1 MKPTCDDF
9 VPPTTDKTDVELG
22 FPKVTKP
29 KHDSSTLNDKPPKKV
44 KKSVIRKLLKFGLK
58 VFLVLSLLLLF
69 SAMIWLSFGWMFLVQ
84 LALVAF
90 VAYLVAGGGYQ
101 FLILLFRTAPRDLM
115 ALQRYLRFLWAAR
128 RVAQKDLTIAD
139 IFREHAVRSPNKVI
153 FMFENTEWTAQQVEA
168 YSNRV
173 ANFFLAQGLKKGDS
187 VALMLENRPEFVCLW
202 LGLSKLGVITAL
214 INHNL
219 RQNSLLHCI
228 NIAGVSAF
236 IYGAE
241 LTDAV
246 QEISTSLGSNVKLF
260 SWSPDTDSSSSPVPR
275 SQALSPLLSEVPT
288 SPPSLSY
295 RVGVQDK
302 LIYIYTSGTTGL
314 PKAAVISNHRY
325 YFLGGAIAY
334 QIGFRTKDRFYTPL
348 PLYHTAGGAM
358 CIGQAL
364 IFGCC
369 VVIRKKFSA
378 SNYFSDVCKYKC
390 TVGQYIGEMCRYL
403 LSTPEKPEDKAHN
416 VRLMFGNGLRPQI
429 WSEFVDRFRIAQ
441 IGEFYGATEGKS
453 FQWIPTGHEAIEAN
467 SQYFHVAAWAV
478 PAIKTITI
486 LAMGK
491 VEGHKSR
498 HSNLLPTTTFAKSS
512 VPGYEGRA
520 GMAAIL
526 DINKSLDVSAV
537 SEGIKKALPSYAR
550 PLFIRC
556 LREVEMTGTYKL
568 KKLDLQKEGFDPNVI
583 QDRLYYLSSKGV
595 YEELTPEVYKDL
607 VQGNIRL

>member
-228 NIAGVSAF
+228 NIADVSAF

-378 SNYFSDVCKYKC
+378 SNYFRYVKC
-390 TVGQYIGEMCRYL
+390 
-403 LSTPEKPEDKAHN
+403 
-416 VRLMFGNGLRPQI
+416 
-429 WSEFVDRFRIAQ
+429 
-441 IGEFYGATEGKS
+441 
-453 FQWIPTGHEAIEAN
+453 
-467 SQYFHVAAWAV
+467 
-478 PAIKTITI
+478 
-486 LAMGK
+486 
-491 VEGHKSR
+491 
-498 HSNLLPTTTFAKSS
+498 
-512 VPGYEGRA
+512 
-520 GMAAIL
+520 
-526 DINKSLDVSAV
+526 
-537 SEGIKKALPSYAR
+537 
-550 PLFIRC
+550 
-556 LREVEMTGTYKL
+556 
-568 KKLDLQKEGFDPNVI
+568 
-583 QDRLYYLSSKGV
+583 
-595 YEELTPEVYKDL
+595 
-607 VQGNIRL
+607 